1 MKKQNL
7 SVIQKIFQSS
17 ALKSKQVNGLYVNT
31 GFHQYIVRM
40 FAAVMVSMIC
50 INYCSLFVNA
60 GMEEVTAPSA
70 VLMDPKTGAVLYEK
84 NSHEKRSPASITKIM
99 TLFLIFEALENETI
113 HLEDEVMTSEHA
125 MSMGGSQVYLET
137 GEIQTVETLIKC
149 IVVASGNDASVAMA
163 EYIAGS
169 ESAFVERMNQK
180 AAILHMEDT
189 HFVDCCGLTSDP
201 QHYTSAYDIAVL
213 TRYFMVCYPEIFN
226 YSGIWMEDIVH
237 NTRRGTETFTI
248 SSTNKLLKS
257 YSYATGLKTGYTQ
270 AAKYCLSATARKDGR
285 DMIAVVMGASDSK
298 IRNQEAVKLLEYG
311 FNSTML
317 YTDMEAMEV
326 KVPVKFGCEEFA
338 SAYPE
343 KEFACTFDSN
353 INIENITREIKSIDY
368 ITAPAMKG
376 EKAGEIIYY
385 LNQKEIGKVD
395 IILQEDVPMADYP
408 FCIRFIL
415 RNSLL

>member
-1 MKKQNL
+1 MKKQIL
-7 SVIQKIFQSS
+7 SVIQKTVQRF
-17 ALKSKQVNGLYVNT
+17 AVKSKKTNGLCNHT
-31 GFHQYIVRM
+31 GSYHYLVRM
-40 FAAVMVSMIC
+40 FAAAMVSMIC
-50 INYCSLFVNA
+50 INCFSVFVNA
-60 GMEEVTAPSA
+60 GMEEITAPSA

-99 TLFLIFEALENETI
+99 TLLLIFEALEKETI
-113 HLEDEVMTSEHA
+113 HLEDEVITSEHA

-169 ESAFVERMNQK
+169 ESAFVEQMNQK
-180 AAILHMEDT
+180 AAKLHMEDT
-189 HFVDCCGLTSDP
+189 HFADCCGLTSDP

-213 TRYFMVCYPEIFN
+213 TRYLIVCYPDILG

-237 NTRRGTETFTI
+237 NTRRGAETFTI
-248 SSTNKLLKS
+248 SSTNKLLKT
-257 YSYATGLKTGYTQ
+257 YTYATGLKTGYTST
-270 AAKYCLSATARKDGR
+270 AKYCLSATARKDGR
-285 DMIAVVMGASDSK
+285 DMIAVVMGAPDSK
-298 IRNQEAVKLLEYG
+298 TRNQEAVKLLEYG
-311 FNSTML
+311 FNTSML
-317 YTDMEAMEV
+317 YTDTESNEV
-326 KVPVKFGCEEFA
+326 KVPVKYGCEEFA
-338 SAYPE
+338 AACPE

-353 INIENITREIKSIDY
+353 INIENITKEIKCADY

-385 LNQKEIGKVD
+385 LNQKEIGSVD
-395 IILQEDVPMADYP
+395 IILQEDVIKADYP

-415 RNSLL
+415 GNSLL